1 MGEEQPTRRSFL
13 SKMMAGTLIV
23 GSATSVGVVAA
34 YLLPPEESGSILT
47 PQRVKAGK
55 AADIAAGK
63 AKSVVVDGEPV
74 WVLNSSG
81 SRFVALSALCTHKGC
96 HVKWDDKR
104 RVFSCPCHEG
114 LFDERGN
121 VIGGLPRRPLSRF
134 RVGLVNG
141 ELQVSRGEVEEG

>member
-13 SKMMAGTLIV
+13 SKMMAGTLVV
-23 GSATSVGVVAA
+23 GGVTVVGVVSA
-34 YLLPPEESGSILT
+34 YLLPPEEAGSILT

-55 AADIAAGK
+55 AADITPGK
-63 AKSVVVDGEPV
+63 AKFAVVDGEPV
-74 WVLNSSG
+74 WVLNSG
-81 SRFVALSALCTHKGC
+81 NRFVALSALCTHKAC

-141 ELQVSRGEVEEG
+141 ELQVSRGTVEEG

>member
-1 MGEEQPTRRSFL
+1 MAEEQPTRRSFL
-13 SKMMAGTLIV
+13 SKMMAGTLVV
-23 GSATSVGVVAA
+23 GSATTVGVVSA

-55 AADIAAGK
+55 AEEIAAGK
-63 AKSVVVDGEPV
+63 AKSAVVDGEPV
-74 WVLNSSG
+74 WVLNSG
-81 SRFVALSALCTHKGC
+81 TAFIALSALCTHKGC

-104 RVFSCPCHEG
+104 RVFTCPCHEG

-121 VIGGLPRRPLSRF
+121 VIGGLVRRPLSRF